1 MVSRRGERGWT
12 VNFRE
17 AVERGIKDDDYEPQI
32 LWLIPIYLRS
42 RIQYYDEVI
51 SRIHREIDNLRRRYV
66 SAYPSPEAFEKSSI
80 VNAVWYRNSPLWWR
94 LDNVVGWIDLRACVR
109 NREIQAALF
118 LTTKRASRN
127 MEDKRFVF
135 RRRESVA
142 ISAPV
147 SNYDL
152 QHATIQ
158 ALRTLASDTR
168 LRDRYIDLDQW
179 ERLVT
184 HTDLVGIIR
193 QAAARDAEHISKAA
207 TPL

>member
-94 LDNVVGWIDLRACVR
+94 LDNVVGWIDLRTCVR

-158 ALRTLASDTR
+158 ALRPLASDTR

>member
-1 MVSRRGERGWT
+1 M
-12 VNFRE
+12 NFRE

-80 VNAVWYRNSPLWWR
+80 VNVVWYRNSPLWWG

-135 RRRESVA
+135 RRRETVA

-193 QAAARDAEHISKAA
+193 QAAVRDAEHIS
-207 TPL
+207 

>member
-32 LWLIPIYLRS
+32 LWLIPIYIRS

-94 LDNVVGWIDLRACVR
+94 LDNVVG
-109 NREIQAALF
+109 
-118 LTTKRASRN
+118 
-127 MEDKRFVF
+127 
-135 RRRESVA
+135 
-142 ISAPV
+142 
-147 SNYDL
+147 
-152 QHATIQ
+152 
-158 ALRTLASDTR
+158 
-168 LRDRYIDLDQW
+168 
-179 ERLVT
+179 
-184 HTDLVGIIR
+184 
-193 QAAARDAEHISKAA
+193 
-207 TPL
+207 

>member
-1 MVSRRGERGWT
+1 M
-12 VNFRE
+12 NFRE
-17 AVERGIKDDDYEPQI
+17 VVERGIKDDDYEPQI

-80 VNAVWYRNSPLWWR
+80 VNVVWYRNSPLWWG

-135 RRRESVA
+135 RRRETVA

-184 HTDLVGIIR
+184 HTDLFGIIR
-193 QAAARDAEHISKAA
+193 QAAVRDAEHIS
-207 TPL
+207 

>member
-1 MVSRRGERGWT
+1 
-12 VNFRE
+12 
-17 AVERGIKDDDYEPQI
+17 
-32 LWLIPIYLRS
+32 
-42 RIQYYDEVI
+42 VI
-51 SRIHREIDNLRRRYV
+51 SRIHREIDNLRRHHV

-80 VNAVWYRNSPLWWR
+80 VNAVWYRNSPLWWG
-94 LDNVVGWIDLRACVR
+94 LNNVVGWIDVRACVR

-127 MEDKRFVF
+127 MKDKRFVF

-158 ALRTLASDTR
+158 ALRILALDTR

-184 HTDLVGIIR
+184 PTDLVGIIR